1 MSERHYYLPNQ
12 ASKLGFREVA
22 EKEWLTSKVEPP
34 KSSNQTIQTSTI
46 TIKWPFN
53 VMVAGYFV
61 TVYDDKEN
69 QILSTYI
76 VPSSFE
82 ECSGPITV
90 ENVLIGSSI
99 VVYAFTTDEAKIQV
113 EGAELLDSS
122 KDFGCLFIKIS
133 EPSHKIY
140 LHT

>member
-1 MSERHYYLPNQ
+1 MSERHYYLPDQ
-12 ASKLGFREVA
+12 TSKLGFREVT
-22 EKEWLTSKVEPP
+22 EKEWLAAKVEPP
-34 KSSNQTIQTSTI
+34 KNLNPKTSTI

-61 TVYDDKEN
+61 TINKDD
-69 QILSTYI
+69 QILSNYI

-82 ECSGPITV
+82 ECSGPITI
-90 ENVLIGSSI
+90 EDALIGSSI
-99 VVYAFTTDEAKIQV
+99 VVYAFTTDNATIKV
-113 EGAELLDSS
+113 DGAELLDSS